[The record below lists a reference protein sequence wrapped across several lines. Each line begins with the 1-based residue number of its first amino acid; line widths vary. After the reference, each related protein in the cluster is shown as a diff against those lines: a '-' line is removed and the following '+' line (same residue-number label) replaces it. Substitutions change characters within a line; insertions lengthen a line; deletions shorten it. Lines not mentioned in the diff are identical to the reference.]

1 MKKFLIISIMTIF
14 LVCGALASVSA
25 ENTYDDSLI
34 DGLNV
39 SYDLSESLNDAKLE
53 NKTVML
59 VFDQDSC
66 IYCEMLKDGTLS
78 DSDVQKEINEKFIP
92 VIIDVNKDYDTADKY
107 DVFGTPLIVFVDDSG
122 DEIGR
127 IEGYVDSSEFLQEIN
142 NLNLWFFYNLI

>member
-1 MKKFLIISIMTIF
+1 MKKFFIISIITIF

-66 IYCEMLKDGTLS
+66 IYCEMLKEGTLS

-92 VIIDVNKDYDTADKY
+92 VIIDINKDYDTADKY

-142 NLNLWFFYNLI
+142 NQNL

>member
-142 NLNLWFFYNLI
+142 NLNL